1 MHMAVPH
8 RLTGT
13 GAIVNANIAIGEPEL
28 SLKQGMLIV
37 NEREHIAL
45 FRISEFE
52 ERGLM
57 ALWNHERMPWR
68 HGEGITYGEG

>member
-1 MHMAVPH
+1 MHVAVPH

-13 GAIVNANIAIGEPEL
+13 GAIVNADIAISEPEL
-28 SLKQGMLIV
+28 SLQQGMLSV

-45 FRISEFE
+45 LGIIEFE

-57 ALWNHERMPWR
+57 ALWNHERIPR
-68 HGEGITYGEG
+68 